1 MSELQPKRESKVG
14 RSQPAGS
21 STVGTNPGTDEI
33 ALDRVIRGR
42 RVLPQIERRECNSAK
57 QGSAQ
62 TFGRQECDSAPIVH
76 FKANTTYSACQLLD
90 DRDRR

>member
-1 MSELQPKRESKVG
+1 MSELQPKRESKVDQEPTA
-14 RSQPAGS
+14 RFKY
-21 STVGTNPGTDEI
+21 VGTNPGTDEI

-62 TFGRQECDSAPIVH
+62 TFRRQECDSAPIVH